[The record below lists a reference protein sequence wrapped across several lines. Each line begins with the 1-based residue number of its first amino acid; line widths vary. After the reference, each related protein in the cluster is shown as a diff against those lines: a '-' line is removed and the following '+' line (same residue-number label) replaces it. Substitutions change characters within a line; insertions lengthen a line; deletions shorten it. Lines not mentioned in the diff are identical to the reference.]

1 MKTIKSLLIVSLI
14 TLSFSLA
21 LSGCYTQLAF
31 VNNEQD
37 LAVEPSQTN
46 IYQPEIVTVYVPVP
60 EYNPQSSP
68 VFNSLPTAGSSAAVN
83 ESQSQSRTRESGY
96 QRSDQSENAQTTS
109 SLTTTRTSGLTR
121 GGR

>member
-37 LAVEPSQTN
+37 SAVEPSQTI
-46 IYQPEIVTVYVPVP
+46 IYQPERVTMYVPVP

>member
-1 MKTIKSLLIVSLI
+1 MKTIKSLLLVSLI
-14 TLSFSLA
+14 ILSFSLA

-37 LAVEPSQTN
+37 SAVEPSQTIIN
-46 IYQPEIVTVYVPVP
+46 QPEIVTVYVPVP

>member
-1 MKTIKSLLIVSLI
+1 MKTIKSLLLVSLI
-14 TLSFSLA
+14 ILSFSLA

-37 LAVEPSQTN
+37 SAVEPSQTIIN
-46 IYQPEIVTVYVPVP
+46 QPEIVTVYVPVP

-68 VFNSLPTAGSSAAVN
+68 VFNSLPAAGSSATVN
-83 ESQSQSRTRESGY
+83 ESQSQSRTRDSGY
-96 QRSDQSENAQTTS
+96 QRSDQSGNAQTTS
-109 SLTTTRTSGLTR
+109 SPSDTRTSGLTR

>member
-1 MKTIKSLLIVSLI
+1 MKTIKSLLLVSLI
-14 TLSFSLA
+14 ILSFSLA

-37 LAVEPSQTN
+37 SAVEPSQTIIN
-46 IYQPEIVTVYVPVP
+46 QPEIVTVYVPVP

-68 VFNSLPTAGSSAAVN
+68 VFNSSPAAGSSSTVN
-83 ESQSQSRTRESGY
+83 ASQSQSRNRESGY
-96 QRSDQSENAQTTS
+96 QRSDQSGDTQTAS
-109 SLTTTRTSGLTR
+109 SLSNTRTSGLTR